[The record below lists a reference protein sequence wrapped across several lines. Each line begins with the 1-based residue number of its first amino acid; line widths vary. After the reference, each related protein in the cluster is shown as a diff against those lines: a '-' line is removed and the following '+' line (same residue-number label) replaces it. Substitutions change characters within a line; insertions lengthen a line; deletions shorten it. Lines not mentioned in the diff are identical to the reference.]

1 MKYFVKQKIFSI
13 GEKYEIYDENSV
25 VKYRVEGA
33 VFSLGEKFKLY
44 DENGN
49 MLYQVNQEIWT
60 FMPKFHLVKDGQIIA
75 SIKKK
80 FTLLKSEY
88 EIEQLGWKV
97 KGDLW
102 SHDFQIY
109 DGGDNVIATIKKEW
123 FSLGDCYEFDI
134 QDNKNVELVLAVI
147 LMIDEV
153 IDSSNND

>member
-80 FTLLKSEY
+80 FTLLK
-88 EIEQLGWKV
+88 
-97 KGDLW
+97 
-102 SHDFQIY
+102 
-109 DGGDNVIATIKKEW
+109 
-123 FSLGDCYEFDI
+123 FSDTFASFCY
-134 QDNKNVELVLAVI
+134 
-147 LMIDEV
+147 
-153 IDSSNND
+153 S

>member
-49 MLYQVNQEIWT
+49 MLYQVNQE
-60 FMPKFHLVKDGQIIA
+60 
-75 SIKKK
+75 
-80 FTLLKSEY
+80 
-88 EIEQLGWKV
+88 
-97 KGDLW
+97 
-102 SHDFQIY
+102 
-109 DGGDNVIATIKKEW
+109 
-123 FSLGDCYEFDI
+123 
-134 QDNKNVELVLAVI
+134 NKNVELVLAVI